1 MKKAISVFPLLIIL
15 LVTITS
21 VIVATNFS
29 EAEADETLPIVQI
42 IPSYCQVENIS
53 NPFLLNLTI
62 TNVTDLYGWEVKIYY
77 LNTIIECTNI
87 TEGSFLK
94 SENDTVWFPIVN
106 NTYNATY
113 GRIHVACSLMGMIPG
128 VNGSGTLATLTF
140 QAKCGG
146 NTTLQLVDTK
156 LADSNRP
163 YHNPISH
170 TTTNGFVNI
179 TEYHNI
185 AVTGVLTSKTVI
197 AEESCC
203 SLNITVTVENQ
214 GTRVDTFNV
223 TTYANATTIEI
234 KEITLPSE
242 NSTTITYMWNTTGWV
257 KGNYTISAYAT
268 PVFSEIEVSDN
279 TFVDGWVVVTI
290 LGDVDGDFDV
300 DIYDVVK
307 ITGIYNCKCGDPQFN
322 PNCDLDCS
330 SDIKIYDVVRCTSH
344 YGQKYP

>member
-1 MKKAISVFPLLIIL
+1 MKKAISVFLLLIIL
-15 LVTITS
+15 FVTVTS
-21 VIVATNFS
+21 VIGATNIS

-53 NPFLLNLTI
+53 EPFSLNLTI

-77 LNTIIECTNI
+77 LNTIVECTNI

-94 SENDTVWFPIVN
+94 SENDTFWLPIVN

-113 GRIHVACSLMGMIPG
+113 GRIHVACSLEGWIPG

-140 QAKCGG
+140 QAKFCG

-163 YHNPISH
+163 YHNPILH
-170 TTTNGFVNI
+170 TTINGFVNS
-179 TEYHNI
+179 TEGHDI

-197 AEESCC
+197 AERAPC

-223 TTYANATTIEI
+223 TTYANATTIET

-242 NSTTITYMWNTTGWV
+242 NSTTLIYMWNTTGWA

-268 PVFSEIEVSDN
+268 PVFGEIEVSDN
-279 TFVDGWVVVTI
+279 TFIDGWVVVTI
-290 LGDVDGDFDV
+290 QGDVDGDFDV

-307 ITGIYNCKCGDPQFN
+307 ITGIYTSERGDPQFN
-322 PNCDLDCS
+322 PNSDLDCNGK
-330 SDIKIYDVVRCTSH
+330 IQIYDVVMCTSH

>member
-21 VIVATNFS
+21 VIVATNIS

-53 NPFLLNLTI
+53 EPFSLNLTI
-62 TNVTDLYGWEVKIYY
+62 TNVTDLYGWEVKVYY
-77 LNTIIECTNI
+77 LNTIVECTNI

-94 SENDTVWFPIVN
+94 SENDTFWFPIVN

-113 GRIHVACSLMGMIPG
+113 GRIHVACSLKGMIPG

-140 QAKCGG
+140 QAKSCG

-156 LADSNRP
+156 LADSNIP
-163 YHNPISH
+163 YHNPILH
-170 TTTNGFVNI
+170 TTINGFVNC
-179 TEYHNI
+179 TEGHDI

-197 AEESCC
+197 AEGF

-223 TTYANATTIEI
+223 TTYANATTIET

-242 NSTTITYMWNTTGWV
+242 NSTTLIYTWNTTGWA
-257 KGNYTISAYAT
+257 KGNYTITAYAT
-268 PVFSEIEVSDN
+268 PVLHETDTTDN

-290 LGDVDGDFDV
+290 HGDVDGDFDV

-307 ITGIYNCKCGDPQFN
+307 ITGIYGSKRGDPQFN
-322 PNCDLDCS
+322 SNSDLD
-330 SDIKIYDVVRCTSH
+330 DDGEIKIYDVVMCTSH